1 MKNFIKLIRPKH
13 YFKNLFILLPL
24 FFSGQINNTELL
36 LEGLVAFIAFSLV
49 ASSIYIFNDYKDI
62 YNDRKHPIKKFRPL
76 ASGLI
81 KKNSALNLMIIFL
94 ISGSIL
100 MYFLSFKSF
109 IVLTIYILLNF
120 AYSLKLKQIAL
131 LDVTIIAS
139 GFVLRIFT
147 GSFAYDVPLTIWI
160 VIMTFLI
167 ALFLALA
174 KRRDDVLILNKS
186 GKKTRKSIDGYN
198 LKLID
203 GIMIMMSAVVI
214 VAYLQITITEDFM
227 LKFESENL
235 YLTGLFVIFGIMR
248 YLQITI
254 VEEKSG
260 SPTEIIYTDKILQI
274 NIILWILMFCWFIY
288 F

>member
-24 FFSGQINNTELL
+24 FFSGQIDNTELL
-36 LEGLVAFIAFSLV
+36 LDGLVAFIAFSLV

-62 YNDRKHPIKKFRPL
+62 YNDKKHPIKKFRPL

-81 KKNSALNLMIIFL
+81 KKSTALNLMIIFL

-100 MYFLSFKSF
+100 MYFLSLKSF
-109 IVLTIYILLNF
+109 IILTIYILLNF

-139 GFVLRIFT
+139 GFVLRIFI
-147 GSFAYDVPLTIWI
+147 GSFAYEVPLTMWI

-167 ALFLALA
+167 SLFLALA

-186 GKKTRKSIDGYN
+186 GKRTRKSIDGYN

-203 GIMIMMSAVVI
+203 GIMIIMSAVVI
-214 VAYLQITITEDFM
+214 VAYIQITITENFM
-227 LKFESENL
+227 LSFNSENL

-274 NIILWILMFCWFIY
+274 NIILWILMFSWFIY
-288 F
+288 I

>member
-36 LEGLVAFIAFSLV
+36 LKGLVAFIAFSLV

-76 ASGLI
+76 ASGSI
-81 KKNSALNLMIIFL
+81 KKNTALNLMIIFL

-109 IVLTIYILLNF
+109 IVLTLYILLNF
-120 AYSLKLKQIAL
+120 AYSLKLKQITL

-147 GSFAYDVPLTIWI
+147 GSFAYGVTLTIWI

-214 VAYLQITITEDFM
+214 VAYIQITITEDFM

-274 NIILWILMFCWFIY
+274 SIILWMLMFCWFIY
-288 F
+288 I

>member
-24 FFSGQINNTELL
+24 FFSGQIDNTELL
-36 LEGLVAFIAFSLV
+36 LDGLVAFIAFSLV

-62 YNDRKHPIKKFRPL
+62 YNDKKHPIKKFRPL

-81 KKNSALNLMIIFL
+81 KKSTALNLMIIFL

-109 IVLTIYILLNF
+109 IVLTLYILLNF
-120 AYSLKLKQIAL
+120 AYSLKLKQITL

-147 GSFAYDVPLTIWI
+147 GSFAYGVPLTMWI
-160 VIMTFLI
+160 VIMTFLL

-214 VAYLQITITEDFM
+214 VAYIQITITEDFM

-260 SPTEIIYTDKILQI
+260 SPTEIVYTDKILQI
-274 NIILWILMFCWFIY
+274 NIILWMLMFCWFIY

>member
-36 LEGLVAFIAFSLV
+36 LDGLVAFIAFSLV

-81 KKNSALNLMIIFL
+81 EKSTALNLMIIFL
-94 ISGSIL
+94 ISGSVL

-147 GSFAYDVPLTIWI
+147 GSFAYEVPLTIWI

-274 NIILWILMFCWFIY
+274 NIILWMLMFCWFIY

>member
-36 LEGLVAFIAFSLV
+36 LNGLVAFIAFSLV

-81 KKNSALNLMIIFL
+81 KKSSALNLMIIFL
-94 ISGSIL
+94 ISGSVL

-147 GSFAYDVPLTIWI
+147 GSFAYEVPLTIWI

-274 NIILWILMFCWFIY
+274 NIILWMLMFCWFIY

>member
-62 YNDRKHPIKKFRPL
+62 HNDKKHPIKKFRPL

-81 KKNSALNLMIIFL
+81 KKSTALNLMIIFL

-214 VAYLQITITEDFM
+214 VAYIQITITEDFM

-274 NIILWILMFCWFIY
+274 NIILWMLMFCWFIY

>member
-36 LEGLVAFIAFSLV
+36 LDGLVAFIAFSLV

-274 NIILWILMFCWFIY
+274 NIILWMLMFCWFIY

>member
-24 FFSGQINNTELL
+24 FFSGQINNLELL
-36 LEGLVAFIAFSLV
+36 LDGLVAFIAFSLV

-81 KKNSALNLMIIFL
+81 KKSTALNLMVIFL

-147 GSFAYDVPLTIWI
+147 GSFAYEVPLTIWI

-214 VAYLQITITEDFM
+214 VAYIQITITEDFM

-274 NIILWILMFCWFIY
+274 SILLWILMFSWFIY
-288 F
+288 I

>member
-1 MKNFIKLIRPKH
+1 M
-13 YFKNLFILLPL
+13 LPL

>member
-62 YNDRKHPIKKFRPL
+62 YNDRKHPVKKFRPL

-81 KKNSALNLMIIFL
+81 KKSTALNLMLIFL

-109 IVLTIYILLNF
+109 IVLTIYVLLNF

-147 GSFAYDVPLTIWI
+147 GSFAYEVTLTIWI

-214 VAYLQITITEDFM
+214 VAYIQITITEDFM
-227 LKFESENL
+227 IKFESENL

-274 NIILWILMFCWFIY
+274 NIFLWILMFSWFIY
-288 F
+288 I

>member
-36 LEGLVAFIAFSLV
+36 LDGLVAFIAFSLV

-214 VAYLQITITEDFM
+214 VAYIQITITEDFM

-274 NIILWILMFCWFIY
+274 NIILWMLMFCWFIY

>member
-36 LEGLVAFIAFSLV
+36 FEGLVAFIAFSLV

-62 YNDRKHPIKKFRPL
+62 YNDKKHPIKKFRPL

-81 KKNSALNLMIIFL
+81 KKSTALNLMIIFL

-100 MYFLSFKSF
+100 MYFLSLKSF
-109 IVLTIYILLNF
+109 IILTIYILLNF

-139 GFVLRIFT
+139 GFVLRIFI
-147 GSFAYDVPLTIWI
+147 GSFAYEVPLTMWI

-167 ALFLALA
+167 SLFLALA

-186 GKKTRKSIDGYN
+186 GKRTRKSIDGYN

-203 GIMIMMSAVVI
+203 GIMIIMSAVVI
-214 VAYLQITITEDFM
+214 VAYIQITITENFM
-227 LKFESENL
+227 LSFNSENL

-274 NIILWILMFCWFIY
+274 NIILWILMFSWFIY
-288 F
+288 I

>member
-36 LEGLVAFIAFSLV
+36 LDGLVAFIAFSLV

-109 IVLTIYILLNF
+109 IVLTLYILLNF

-274 NIILWILMFCWFIY
+274 NIILWMLMFCWFIY

>member
-214 VAYLQITITEDFM
+214 VAYIQITITEDFM

-274 NIILWILMFCWFIY
+274 NIILWMLMFCWFIY